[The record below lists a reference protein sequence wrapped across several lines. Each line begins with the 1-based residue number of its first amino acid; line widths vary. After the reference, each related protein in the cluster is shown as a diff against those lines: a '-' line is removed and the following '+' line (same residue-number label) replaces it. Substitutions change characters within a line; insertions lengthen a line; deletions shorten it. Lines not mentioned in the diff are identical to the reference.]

1 MTGFKGGLPES
12 TDRLSH
18 HYEFFRSSA
27 DFGIPS
33 GRQDPQGVCT
43 FIYNSSEVSNGT
55 FTTPNYPGVY
65 PRDTEC
71 HYLFYGK
78 DKEKIHIQ
86 VWCLWTS
93 TRSEAFLLSVSSL
106 SLYWPIRALTFCSI
120 PSTVVCLLRRRRR
133 AALHLGHGLRLC

>member
-1 MTGFKGGLPES
+1 MFIYYVT
-12 TDRLSH
+12 
-18 HYEFFRSSA
+18 

-86 VWCLWTS
+86 V
-93 TRSEAFLLSVSSL
+93 RQLSACSS
-106 SLYWPIRALTFCSI
+106 
-120 PSTVVCLLRRRRR
+120 
-133 AALHLGHGLRLC
+133 AALVNKYKCRGE